1 MFPFSFMK
9 PGITYDWATFNLST
23 GQSDYDVKANQSALF
38 DNVTVARN
46 IIIFF
51 NKQISIKFNSTL
63 MPAATL
69 PISRSP
75 FQLPYFF
82 LDVKNIYLTNN
93 SGETVGVEIWLA

>member
-1 MFPFSFMK
+1 MYPFNR
-9 PGITYDWATFNLST
+9 PGLTYDWASFSLST
-23 GQSDYDVKANQSALF
+23 GQSDYDVKANQSTLF

-69 PISRSP
+69 PVSRSP

-82 LDVKNIYLTNN
+82 LDVKNIYLTNS
-93 SGETVGVEIWLA
+93 SGETATVEIWLA